1 MNTTTELS
9 TNSIPNFKTKKFGI
23 FINNFHEQIE
33 KDFLHF
39 SEQFKNYECTY
50 IDYES
55 RDKNF
60 YVWRAFTNHTEFR
73 LKNIKKSIDYLA
85 NNYNEVKERIGI
97 KLLSNDN
104 KFLYE
109 EMNQINEDMKTYKNQ
124 LSNL

>member
-1 MNTTTELS
+1 MSTSTESS
-9 TNSIPNFKTKKFGI
+9 TNSIPNFRTKKFGI
-23 FINNFHEQIE
+23 FIKKFNEQIE

-39 SEQFKNYECTY
+39 SEQFRNYECAD
-50 IDYES
+50 IDFEM
-55 RDKNF
+55 RAKN
-60 YVWRAFTNHTEFR
+60 YRVWRAFTYHTEFR
-73 LKNIKKSIDYLA
+73 LKDIKKSVHYIV

>member
-1 MNTTTELS
+1 MTTSTESS
-9 TNSIPNFKTKKFGI
+9 TNSIPNFRTKKFGI
-23 FINNFHEQIE
+23 FIKKFNEQIE

-39 SEQFKNYECTY
+39 SEQFRNYECAD
-50 IDYES
+50 IDFEM
-55 RDKNF
+55 RAKN
-60 YVWRAFTNHTEFR
+60 YRVWRAFTNHTEFR
-73 LKNIKKSIDYLA
+73 LKDIKKSVHYIV

>member
-1 MNTTTELS
+1 MTTSTESS

-23 FINNFHEQIE
+23 FIKKFNEQIE
-33 KDFLHF
+33 TDFLHF
-39 SEQFKNYECTY
+39 SEQFRNYECSN
-50 IDYES
+50 IDFEM
-55 RDKNF
+55 RAKN
-60 YVWRAFTNHTEFR
+60 YRVWRAFTNHTEFR
-73 LKNIKKSIDYLA
+73 LKDIKKSVHYIV